1 MAVRYI
7 ARSAAFEGL
16 QSSGRVAVF
25 KCFNSTTEIWGPA
38 DGSLEEPDLAGA
50 PRTAVGSAVQLQ
62 EGREV
67 AISVRH
73 LPHYLHG
80 IE

>member
-16 QSSGRVAVF
+16 QSSGRVALF

-50 PRTAVGSAVQLQ
+50 PRTAVRHWLPGSG
-62 EGREV
+62 ET
-67 AISVRH
+67 AISVRSAGN
-73 LPHYLHG
+73 LRS
-80 IE
+80 